1 MRLCKFRL
9 CLFFFFSSF
18 PHSHTVS
25 DRRSDNDLMTAY
37 QNNQPPFTNKTHH
50 KLGYI
55 HRTETKHRAKLLVE
69 YRLIHSTQ
77 QWFMLRLQH
86 KKSPFSHTTHG
97 NSSRSHHNMAV
108 VVVGPLVPLKIAHQS
123 GKTSRPMRYL
133 AVKLH
138 TKLAVAQQGC
148 LTDVSVRY
156 SFASRCQTML

>member
-55 HRTETKHRAKLLVE
+55 HRPETKHRAKLLVE

-97 NSSRSHHNMAV
+97 NSSRSHHNMAF
-108 VVVGPLVPLKIAHQS
+108 VVVGWIVAPQKHSDVMKESRDRGSQPDRLQKGIPQS
-123 GKTSRPMRYL
+123 KNSAPMRKDL
-133 AVKLH
+133 FNHVNKDA
-138 TKLAVAQQGC
+138 
-148 LTDVSVRY
+148 
-156 SFASRCQTML
+156 